1 MTKISLQRQ
10 SPFSADLMFA
20 MVADIDRYHE
30 FLPYCVASRV
40 KTRTTA
46 PVGEGSQELLKAEL
60 MIRYKIVQESF
71 MSNVT
76 LDCAKGV
83 IEARQM
89 TGPFKHLFNQWVFE
103 DNEVGSTIEF
113 TLDFEFRVP
122 LLRKIIAPLMGRAV
136 ETMVGA
142 FEERARHIY
151 GD

>member
-1 MTKISLQRQ
+1 MTKISLTRQ

-40 KTRTTA
+40 KAR
-46 PVGEGSQELLKAEL
+46 SQGDDGQEFLKADL

-71 MSNVT
+71 TSSVQIDAT
-76 LDCAKGV
+76 KGV

-89 TGPFKHLFNQWVFE
+89 AGPFKHLFNQWVFT
-103 DNEVGSTIEF
+103 DNEEGSAVTF

-122 LLRKIIAPLMGRAV
+122 LLRKIIAPLMERAV
-136 ETMVGA
+136 DTMVGA
-142 FEERARHIY
+142 FEERAIKIY
-151 GD
+151 RS